1 MPTLAVA
8 NLRNVEMGPA
18 IVEYLERIDATMAPF
33 GGRFLVHGGP
43 IELLEGRW
51 SGDLIILEFPDRE
64 SARRWYHSADYQ
76 AILPL
81 RTRHAEGDVLLID
94 TVPGDHRATDIL
106 AGISADGARAG
117 ERR

>member
-8 NLRNVEMGPA
+8 NLRNVTMGPA
-18 IVEYLERIDATMAPF
+18 IFEYLERIDATLEPF

-51 SGDLIILEFPDRE
+51 SGDLIIIEFPDRD
-64 SARRWYHSADYQ
+64 SARRWYHSAAYQ

-81 RTRHAEGDVLLID
+81 RTTRAESDALLID
-94 TVPGDHRATDIL
+94 TVPGDHRATDAL
-106 AGISADGARAG
+106 AGHARVQ
-117 ERR
+117 ERV